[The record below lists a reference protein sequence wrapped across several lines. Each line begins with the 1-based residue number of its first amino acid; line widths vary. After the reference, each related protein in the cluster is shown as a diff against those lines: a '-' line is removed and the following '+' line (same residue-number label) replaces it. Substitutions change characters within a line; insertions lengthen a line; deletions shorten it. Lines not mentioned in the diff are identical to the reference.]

1 MVLSKIDDE
10 VSYPE
15 TKKVNP
21 EDLDKESDLY
31 QITVE
36 GIDVIIA
43 IGRPKNAFQMKNIT
57 YFPVYLVKKNDKVLQ
72 IGVYE
77 IKASNAMDLLDENSN
92 IDPSKI
98 DDPLIYT
105 FVSKEMIQNL
115 RMIPPSEIALEK
127 EKGKKKKNKP
137 NSKEEGEKGKEGEG
151 EKEKKGEK
159 GKEGKE
165 GKKGEKGKVWM
176 ADDLQIPQE
185 RAGIFRVK
193 TGLPILP
200 PLIEETSESAAKT
213 RTKYKETSSDNWVSK
228 FMSNK
233 EYSILDNEG
242 SGDCFFCTIRDA
254 FLSIGQETT
263 VLALRKKVAAEV
275 TQEQYMYYKDRYGEY
290 ANSIRE
296 DANRIEKL
304 TEQFNE
310 QKTIYDKIPV
320 SDDNRE
326 KRQQIVKM
334 TTDIKKQVTQLKK
347 EKATTTKNIKDY
359 TFIKDIKSLNDFR
372 KHILKSE
379 YWADVWVL
387 NTLERVLNIKFIIM
401 SLEMYKQGDTENVLN
416 CGTVADASIA
426 SFTPEFYIIVEYS
439 GNHYKT
445 IGYKNHLIFTFN
457 EIPYDIKTMIVNK
470 CMERNSGIFSLIPE
484 FNQFKT
490 SAVKNAAK
498 ARLTKGGAKDGRRKY
513 GADDTQRFE
522 ELSQTKV
529 LNLYDD
535 DTVFQFYALASDLPI
550 PGHGSGEKKPKRMD
564 MEEEFKELIEMKD
577 WRKKLD
583 NEWVQPFMVDNH
595 RWCSVE
601 HYYQASKYKK
611 GSPEFYL
618 SFSLDSGTDLSKNVQ
633 MAKAVG
639 TKGSYKG
646 KLMRPKE
653 VTRDA
658 GFYDTT
664 GNVEPTSNKELFVA
678 QLAKFTQNEDLKKL
692 LLATKRAKLVH
703 FIRGSPPELDE
714 NLITIRD
721 KIIRERI

>member
-1 MVLSKIDDE
+1 
-10 VSYPE
+10 
-15 TKKVNP
+15 
-21 EDLDKESDLY
+21 
-31 QITVE
+31 
-36 GIDVIIA
+36 
-43 IGRPKNAFQMKNIT
+43 
-57 YFPVYLVKKNDKVLQ
+57 
-72 IGVYE
+72 
-77 IKASNAMDLLDENSN
+77 
-92 IDPSKI
+92 
-98 DDPLIYT
+98 
-105 FVSKEMIQNL
+105 
-115 RMIPPSEIALEK
+115 MIPPSEVALEK
-127 EKGKKKKNKP
+127 EKASKK
-137 NSKEEGEKGKEGEG
+137 EK
-151 EKEKKGEK
+151 EKEKKKKTKPDSKEEK
-159 GKEGKE
+159 GKEGKGKE
-165 GKKGEKGKVWM
+165 GKGSKGVKVWM

-200 PLIEETSESAAKT
+200 PLIEETSESAAKI

-233 EYSILDNEG
+233 EYAILDNEG

-254 FLSIGQETT
+254 FMSIGQETS

-275 TQEQYMYYKDRYGEY
+275 TQEQYMYYRDRYGEY

-296 DANRIEKL
+296 DTNRIEKL

-347 EKATTTKNIKDY
+347 DKTNTAKNMRDY

-379 YWADVWVL
+379 YWADAWVL
-387 NTLERVLNIKFIIM
+387 NTLERVLNIKFIIL

-426 SFTPEFYIIVEYS
+426 SFTPEFYIMVEYS

-445 IGYKNHLIFTFN
+445 IGYKNHLIFTFK

-470 CMERNSGIFSLIPE
+470 CMERNSGIFTLIPE

-490 SAVKNAAK
+490 VFVKDTTN
-498 ARLTKGGAKDGRRKY
+498 ARLTKGGSKNGRRKY

-535 DTVFQFYALASDLPI
+535 DTVFQFYALASDFHI

-564 MEEEFKELIEMKD
+564 MEEEFKELIEIKD

-678 QLAKFTQNEDLKKL
+678 QFAKFTQNEDLKKL

-703 FIRGSPPELDE
+703 FIRGHPPELDE

-721 KIIRERI
+721 KIIRERV